1 MKEIWLLLS
10 TGVLTGDAAVDGAD
24 MIGTRAFAYATRKA
38 ACGALREFMRPD
50 VVDSRPEGAWDDDPY
65 MTVDD
70 ALDLILADNADLESD
85 GDGFWTWDGSTRF
98 YEWRLMRLGV
108 EPGRCG
114 CCAKHSP

>member
-85 GDGFWTWDGSTRF
+85 GGGFWTWEGSTRF
-98 YEWRLMRLGV
+98 YEWRLMRLEV
-108 EPGRCG
+108 EP
-114 CCAKHSP
+114 